1 MAINVIETMKISA
14 GQKQVAAF
22 MFNPEN
28 DMRWI
33 GGIIEVRDIS
43 KLPVTV
49 GSRIHR
55 VATFL
60 GKEIDYIL
68 EIIDFEENHFLGME
82 AVKSPFPMKVSYQVD
97 AENETSCVVNMQLE
111 GSTKGFFMFM
121 DRLSTIMVGET
132 LKGDLRRLKEIMER
146 SDTEK
151 IDVEN
156 PPE

>member
-1 MAINVIETMKISA
+1 MAISVIETMKINAS
-14 GQKQVAAF
+14 QKQVATF

-28 DMRWI
+28 DVQWI
-33 GGIIEVRDIS
+33 GGIKEVRDIS
-43 KLPVTV
+43 NLPVTV

-68 EIIDFEENHFLGME
+68 EVNDFEENHFLGME

-97 AENETSCVVNMQLE
+97 VKNETSCVVRIQLE

-132 LKGDLRRLKEIMER
+132 LKGDLSRLREIMEG
-146 SDTEK
+146 SD
-151 IDVEN
+151 
-156 PPE
+156 

>member
-1 MAINVIETMKISA
+1 MSINVIETMKISA
-14 GQKQVAAF
+14 SQKRVAAF

-28 DMRWI
+28 DMQWI
-33 GGIIEVRDIS
+33 GGIKEVRDIP
-43 KLPVTV
+43 KPPVTV

-68 EIIDFEENHFLGME
+68 EVNDFEENHFLGME

-97 AENETSCVVNMQLE
+97 AENESSCVVRIQLE

-146 SDTEK
+146 SDEEK
-151 IDVEN
+151 VEVEK
-156 PPE
+156 PS